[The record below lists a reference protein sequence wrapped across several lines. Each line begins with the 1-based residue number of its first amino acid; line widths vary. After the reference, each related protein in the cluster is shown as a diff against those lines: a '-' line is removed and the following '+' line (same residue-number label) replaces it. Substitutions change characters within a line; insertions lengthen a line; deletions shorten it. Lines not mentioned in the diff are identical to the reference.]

1 MIVPS
6 TGAPQPDGALN
17 KAARMNIRHYC
28 QIYSDRPDP
37 IVFLPIAVNSSG
49 RVYEDFARLLFL
61 HAYREASI
69 LVGELPEES
78 VQGLLSSFFLDID

>member
-6 TGAPQPDGALN
+6 TGAPQSDGALN
-17 KAARMNIRHYC
+17 KAARMKIRHYC